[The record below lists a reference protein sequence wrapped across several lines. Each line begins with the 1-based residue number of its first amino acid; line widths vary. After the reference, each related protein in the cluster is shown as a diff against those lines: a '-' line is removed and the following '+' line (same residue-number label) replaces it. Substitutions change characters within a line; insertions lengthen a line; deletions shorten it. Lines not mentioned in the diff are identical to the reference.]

1 MGVCS
6 TFYKGCNFGA
16 TFYKGC
22 NFGATFYKG
31 CFLFVL
37 YMNIVLLSLF
47 STIIFGIIDAVFFL
61 FFEET
66 AQNKI
71 KKLTHVSMNIAEI
84 VTGSL
89 SAAAAIFVAA
99 NVEISL
105 EEEMYLIHHPL
116 LDVSGILLGT
126 LVVVLTYVF
135 YIRYIRKTLLSAK
148 KVY

>member
-1 MGVCS
+1 
-6 TFYKGCNFGA
+6 
-16 TFYKGC
+16 
-22 NFGATFYKG
+22 
-31 CFLFVL
+31 
-37 YMNIVLLSLF
+37 MNIVLLSLF